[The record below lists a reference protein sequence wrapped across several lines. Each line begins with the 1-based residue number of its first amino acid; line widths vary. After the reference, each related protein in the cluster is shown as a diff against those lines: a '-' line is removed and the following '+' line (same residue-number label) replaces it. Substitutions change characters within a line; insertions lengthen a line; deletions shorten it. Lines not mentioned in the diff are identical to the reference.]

1 MPAVATTIYTV
12 SSINNAFEIE
22 LNPMIGF
29 LDSHVS
35 LRQRNLTFLAGYEHA
50 SIDLPFESVGNDRS
64 WVKLLRSMLRA
75 VIDSSISI

>member
-12 SSINNAFEIE
+12 SSINNAFENE

-35 LRQRNLTFLAGYEHA
+35 LRQKKLTFLAGYEHA
-50 SIDLPFESVGNDRS
+50 SVDLPFESVGNYRI

-75 VIDSSISI
+75 VIDSSIFI